1 VSAMRRDN
9 DVLVICDD
17 GSVWSKRPTGWVQ
30 ESAIPGSE
38 VGQEPGS
45 GSGTMGNEGERG
57 EIA

>member
-1 VSAMRRDN
+1 MRRDN

-45 GSGTMGNEGERG
+45 GSGTMGKEGERG
-57 EIA
+57 EIG